1 MKSLIAVDT
10 VVKKF
15 PGVTAVDSVSMRV
28 ESGEVVGLLG
38 ANGAGKTTLIRMILG
53 LIRPDSGE
61 IRLFGEPPSREAR
74 SRLGYVPQSTGLYL
88 DLTVS
93 ENLAFIAAAFG
104 VQPPALDEELSAVA
118 DRTLGEISV
127 GLRRRTAFAA
137 VLSHHPELLVLDEP
151 TSGVGPLA
159 RAELWN
165 TIAAMA
171 GQGVGVLVTTHHM
184 EEAEQ
189 CDRVIML
196 SSGRTAAEG
205 PAEGIVESVQA
216 VEVVVGQW
224 QQAFTA
230 LEEAGLQPTLVGRR
244 LRVTGV
250 DPDQVGT
257 ILDDAGLDASVRLV
271 RAGFEEAFVA
281 LASS

>member
-1 MKSLIAVDT
+1 MTPLIEVDS
-10 VVKKF
+10 VVKRF
-15 PGVTAVDSVSMRV
+15 SGVTAVDSVSMKV
-28 ESGEVVGLLG
+28 EPGEVVGLIG

-53 LIRPDSGE
+53 LIRPDSGV
-61 IRLFGEPPSREAR
+61 IKLFGEPPSREGR

-137 VLSHHPELLVLDEP
+137 ALSHRPELLVLDEP
-151 TSGVGPLA
+151 TSGVGPLG

-165 TIAAMA
+165 SIAAMA
-171 GQGVGVLVTTHHM
+171 GEGVGVLVTTHHM

-189 CDRVIML
+189 CNRVIML
-196 SSGRTAAEG
+196 SSGRTAVEG
-205 PAEGIVESVQA
+205 PAESIVESVQA
-216 VEVVVGQW
+216 VEVVLDQW
-224 QQAFTA
+224 QPAFSA
-230 LEEAGLQPTLVGRR
+230 LEKAGLHPTLVGRR
-244 LRVTGV
+244 LRVTSV
-250 DPDQVGT
+250 EPDQVGA
-257 ILDDAGLDASVRLV
+257 ILDDAGLDASVRRV